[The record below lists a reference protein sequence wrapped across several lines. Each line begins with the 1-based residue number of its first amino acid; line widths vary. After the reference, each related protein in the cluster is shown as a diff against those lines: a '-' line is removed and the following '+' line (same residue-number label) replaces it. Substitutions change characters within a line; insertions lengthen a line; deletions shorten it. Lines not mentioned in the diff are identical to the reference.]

1 MRPWA
6 LTLYTRPPDDK
17 RIMKTVISSWLLFRL
32 LFRPSE
38 VFEELSEIRPEPHAV
53 FFKYVLWLAII
64 PPVFAY
70 IGASNFGWRI
80 GAAEPL
86 YVPAGDLVVISMAY
100 FFALL
105 FVYVSTAMVAQ
116 WMAATYGA
124 RHSLGIH
131 FALVTII
138 AAPLVVGSTMHLFP
152 SIFLNVLV
160 FIPTVMW
167 SMYLMYKGLP
177 IVLRTNP
184 ERGMLMASALI
195 GYLLVAAVCF
205 LGLTVA
211 LLGRGIGPSI
221 GV

>member
-1 MRPWA
+1 
-6 LTLYTRPPDDK
+6 
-17 RIMKTVISSWLLFRL
+17 MKTVISSWLLFRL
-32 LFRPSE
+32 LFRPTE
-38 VFEELSEIRPEPHAV
+38 VFEELSETRPEPHAV

-86 YVPAGDLVVISMAY
+86 FVPAGDLVVISMAY

-105 FVYVSTAMVAQ
+105 FVYVSTAIVAQ

-124 RHSLGIH
+124 RNSLGIH

-138 AAPLVVGSTMHLFP
+138 AAPLVVGSAMHLFP

-167 SMYLMYKGLP
+167 SMYLLYKGLP
-177 IVLRTNP
+177 IVLRINP
-184 ERGMLMASALI
+184 EKGMLMASALI
-195 GYLLVAAVCF
+195 GYLLVAAVSF

>member
-1 MRPWA
+1 
-6 LTLYTRPPDDK
+6 
-17 RIMKTVISSWLLFRL
+17 MKTVISSWLLFRL
-32 LFRPSE
+32 LFRPTE
-38 VFEELSEIRPEPHAV
+38 VFEELSETRPEPHSV

-64 PPVFAY
+64 PPIFAY

-86 YVPAGDLVVISMAY
+86 FVPAGDLVVISMAY

-105 FVYVSTAMVAQ
+105 FVYVSTAIVAQ

-167 SMYLMYKGLP
+167 SMYLLYKGLP
-177 IVLRTNP
+177 IVLRISP

-195 GYLLVAAVCF
+195 GYLLVAAVSF

>member
-1 MRPWA
+1 
-6 LTLYTRPPDDK
+6 
-17 RIMKTVISSWLLFRL
+17 MKTVISSWLLFRL
-32 LFRPSE
+32 LFRPTE
-38 VFEELSEIRPEPHAV
+38 VFEELSETRPEPHTV

-64 PPVFAY
+64 PPIFAY
-70 IGASNFGWRI
+70 VGASNFGWRI

-86 YVPAGDLVVISMAY
+86 FVPAGDLVVISMAY

-105 FVYVSTAMVAQ
+105 FVYVSTAIVAQ

-167 SMYLMYKGLP
+167 SMYLLYKGLP
-177 IVLRTNP
+177 IVLRIDP

-195 GYLLVAAVCF
+195 GYLLVAAVSF